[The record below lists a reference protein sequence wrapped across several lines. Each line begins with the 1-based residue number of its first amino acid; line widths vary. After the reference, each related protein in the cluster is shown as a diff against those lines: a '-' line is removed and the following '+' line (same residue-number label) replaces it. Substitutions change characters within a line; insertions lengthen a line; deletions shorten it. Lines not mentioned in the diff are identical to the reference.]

1 MNKAI
6 YFDMD
11 GTVAN
16 LYDVE
21 NWLPMLRAEDP
32 TPYLIAEPKVDMVE
46 LVKILDQLKNNGYTI
61 GIITWLSMNSTEGY
75 KKKVRE
81 AKAEWISK
89 FFPFNFDEIHMVK
102 YGAPKHTIAKIKKGI
117 LVDDNKEVRANW
129 LKYGG
134 NVIDAK
140 PKTWLDNLRKLV

>member
-11 GTVAN
+11 GTIAN

-32 TPYLIAEPKVDMVE
+32 TPYLIAEPKVDMAE

-81 AKAEWISK
+81 AKAEWIK
-89 FFPFNFDEIHMVK
+89 KYFPFNFDVVHMVQ
-102 YGAPKHTIAKIKKGI
+102 YGTPKHIVAKIKKGI
-117 LVDDNKEVRANW
+117 LVDDNKEVRADW

-134 NVIDAK
+134 DVIDAE